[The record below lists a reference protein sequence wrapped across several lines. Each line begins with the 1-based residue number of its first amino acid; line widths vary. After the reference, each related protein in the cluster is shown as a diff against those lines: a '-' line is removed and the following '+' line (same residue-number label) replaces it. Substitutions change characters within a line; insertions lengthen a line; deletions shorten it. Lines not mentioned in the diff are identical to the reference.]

1 MALTQG
7 NLVGLYNGP
16 RAEMEPHWHLC
27 RTLVGGTP
35 SMRKAAG
42 TYTPP
47 TARERKDTPLY
58 QERLASSVLLD
69 AYEAAVK
76 RIASAPFEKPPNVTG
91 DLPWQFER
99 VKRNADRAGTSL
111 SVFGSMIYQD
121 AVDRGMG
128 MFLVDNVPSAYV
140 DRDEKTGKETTR
152 VLNRKEMEEKD
163 VRPYFVRIDP
173 DNYLGCKSEIRNGRE
188 VCTELRVREWAYLLD
203 PKTQRDVL
211 VERVRLFTGDT
222 VEVWQ
227 RNYGTTTGVDVVEMA
242 GKGDASGY
250 ALIEGPTPTMFPDG
264 EIPLVVVYTNKRG
277 FLHARPP
284 MLALAWMNV
293 EHWNLTSLHK
303 NALRYCLNPTRFIKG
318 ASVAD
323 TEKPPKAGEGASF
336 ITTSDTAQM
345 SFVEITGTSLQA
357 SERLIDKNEARMR
370 VASVEHLQKGSATAT
385 GEVRAEMKDQ
395 SEAQKWV
402 EGMEWAL
409 YYAFG
414 LVAKWVRDTEIN
426 GYELPEDFNITLHR
440 ASSVMMVANPQ
451 RLPTLQADVRDGR
464 LTNLTYLKELAR
476 SGYLSDDFDPAA
488 EAEELAAA
496 KSEQAQ
502 FSDIIGRI
510 EDERAAKEAVPE
522 KPEEK
527 PEDDKATAEAD
538 ADGGEPVVT
547 FNELTLGMER
557 LVRAGN
563 MEGANA
569 LLKEA
574 AALIDVASLG
584 KVSKVKAPVPA

>member
-140 DRDEKTGKETTR
+140 DRDANGKETTR

-173 DNYLGCKSEIRNGRE
+173 DNYLGCKSEVRNGRE
-188 VCTELRVREWAYLLD
+188 VCTELRVREWAYLPD
-203 PKTQRDVL
+203 PKTQRDLL

-250 ALIEGPTPTMFPDG
+250 SLIEGPFPTMFPDG

-318 ASVAD
+318 ASPED
-323 TEKPPKAGEGASF
+323 REKPPKAGEGASF

-385 GEVRAEMKDQ
+385 GEVRAEMKDM

-426 GYELPEDFNITLHR
+426 GYELPENFNITLHR

-451 RLPTLQADVRDGR
+451 RLPTLQADVQNGR
-464 LTNLTYLKELAR
+464 LTNRTYLKELAR
-476 SGYLSDDFDPAA
+476 SGYLSDDFDPDV
-488 EAEELAAA
+488 EAEELAAEKA
-496 KSEQAQ
+496 G
-502 FSDIIGRI
+502 SDEARITALLGQI
-510 EDERAAKEAVPE
+510 EDERAPKMPPKEPEDAGDPETKEAEEPEEEAVP
-522 KPEEK
+522 
-527 PEDDKATAEAD
+527 A
-538 ADGGEPVVT
+538 
-547 FNELTLGMER
+547 
-557 LVRAGN
+557 
-563 MEGANA
+563 
-569 LLKEA
+569 
-574 AALIDVASLG
+574 
-584 KVSKVKAPVPA
+584 